1 MKAIPLHAQVLFQD
15 DYESDTIVN
24 GILGA
29 WDGPHDPSTMYLT
42 DQVRHSGRRSLE
54 LKYVPG
60 SQGASFMY
68 HEFPGVDTL
77 YIRWYQRWSTG
88 FVWEPSAT
96 KMMILRPIAGYPE
109 FYPEVL
115 WGNGQLAIQ
124 AQVTKEANWDSENF
138 YQNRGAPVVFG
149 GDRWYCVEMFVKL
162 NTPGAA
168 DGEIAAWIDGDLKL
182 QYAGREFR
190 GSSPLDLCPPDN

>member
-1 MKAIPLHAQVLFQD
+1 
-15 DYESDTIVN
+15 
-24 GILGA
+24 
-29 WDGPHDPSTMYLT
+29 
-42 DQVRHSGRRSLE
+42 
-54 LKYVPG
+54 
-60 SQGASFMY
+60 
-68 HEFPGVDTL
+68 
-77 YIRWYQRWSTG
+77 
-88 FVWEPSAT
+88 
-96 KMMILRPIAGYPE
+96 MMILPPIAGYPE

-190 GSSPLDLCPPDN
+190 GSSPIDPAPSSAQIQAVGASGYYGGVSPVPQLQFSWQDDVVVSNQPIGFQFLSDDFEDDTTDPYGQISAWDGPARPPVMYVSDQSAHSAAR